1 MKRFAATVV
10 GMCLLVACGDKV
22 AAPGKPNKEP
32 GKLNIFIW
40 SEYLPQE
47 VIDEF
52 QAKTGIE
59 TRVDLYDSNEALH
72 EKLMSGVADYDLV
85 VPSDYMVRILIQ
97 QGLLL
102 KLDHQRLAQ
111 LGNLD
116 PRFMNQSSDP
126 GNQHTV
132 PYLWGTTGLGYDKT
146 KAGAAVDSWEAVFD
160 PKHQG
165 RILML
170 DDMRECFAVALK
182 SMGKSLNER
191 DPAVLRLAA
200 EKLKAQKA
208 LVKTYNSADFAN
220 ILAAGDVDF
229 SHGYNGQLAEVV
241 AAEPDRLA
249 FVVPK
254 EGATVWMDSI
264 AIPAQSR
271 NVDSAYAFLDFI
283 MAPEV
288 NAKIVNGVSY
298 ASANLPARKLIAAE
312 ILNDP
317 AIYPSDETLA
327 RCEFIADV
335 GEVTTLLDQLWT
347 EIKAQ

>member
-1 MKRFAATVV
+1 MKR
-10 GMCLLVACGDKV
+10 CV
-22 AAPGKPNKEP
+22 AAVASLAVLVSCGGKAPEAKKQP

-47 VIDEF
+47 VVDEF

-97 QGLLL
+97 QGLLA
-102 KLDHQRLAQ
+102 KLDTSRLAQ
-111 LGNLD
+111 LANLD
-116 PRFMNQSSDP
+116 PRLMNQSFDP
-126 GNQHTV
+126 GNNHTL
-132 PYLWGTTGLGYDKT
+132 PYLWGTTGLGYDQNKV
-146 KAGAAVDSWEAVFD
+146 GEIDSWEALFD
-160 PKHQG
+160 PKHKG

-170 DDMRECFAVALK
+170 DDMREVFAVALK
-182 SMGKSLNER
+182 SLGKSLNES

-220 ILAAGDVDF
+220 ILASGDVDF

-241 AAEPDRLA
+241 AAEPERLA
-249 FVVPK
+249 FVVPR

-264 AIPAQSR
+264 AIPAKAR
-271 NVDSAYAFLDFI
+271 NVDSAYVFLDYI
-283 MAPEV
+283 LTPEV
-288 NAKIVNGVSY
+288 GAKIVNEVSY
-298 ASANLPARKLIAAE
+298 ASANLPARQLIEPE

-317 AIYPSDETLA
+317 AIFPSDETLA

-335 GEVTTLLDQLWT
+335 GEVTLLLDQLWT
-347 EIKAQ
+347 EIKAM

>member
-1 MKRFAATVV
+1 MKRMMTWMLSV
-10 GMCLLVACGDKV
+10 GLLTACGVRVDEAKK
-22 AAPGKPNKEP
+22 AP

-47 VIDEF
+47 VVDEF
-52 QAKTGIE
+52 EATTGIE
-59 TRVDLYDSNEALH
+59 THVDLYDSNEALH

-97 QGLLL
+97 QGLLA
-102 KLDHQRLAQ
+102 KLDTTRVKL

-116 PRFMNQSSDP
+116 SRLLNQSFDP
-126 GNQHTV
+126 GNNHTL
-132 PYLWGTTGLGYDKT
+132 PYLWGTTGLGYDKS
-146 KAGAAVDSWEAVFD
+146 KVGEIDSWEALFD
-160 PKHQG
+160 PKHKG

-182 SMGKSLNER
+182 SMGKSLNET
-191 DPAVLRLAA
+191 DPAVLRQAA
-200 EKLKAQKA
+200 DKLKAQKA

-249 FVVPK
+249 FIVPR

-264 AIPAQSR
+264 AIPAKAR

-283 MAPEV
+283 LTPEV
-288 NAKIVNGVSY
+288 GAKIVNGVSY
-298 ASANLPARKLIAAE
+298 ASANLPARKLIDPE

-317 AIYPSDETLA
+317 AIFPSDETLA

-347 EIKAQ
+347 EIKAM